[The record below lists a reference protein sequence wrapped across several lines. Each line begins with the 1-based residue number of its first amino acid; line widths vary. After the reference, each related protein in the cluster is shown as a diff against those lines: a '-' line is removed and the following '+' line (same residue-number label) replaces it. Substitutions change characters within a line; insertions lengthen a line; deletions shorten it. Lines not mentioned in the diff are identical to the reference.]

1 MAIIKCGEISLVL
14 ILPIITA
21 LLQFSNFELYK
32 KTEYENHPIMDCLFS
47 NLLLCLLFI
56 PFLLSKLFYNSKHGS
71 KGHKSKFILKI
82 EKPILFTVIV
92 GALLELVNLLH
103 SIFSNKIA
111 SQQDFFMNDY
121 VFELIFI
128 IIASKIF
135 TKSLVFKHQQLSM
148 IFVLILGVLFYVID
162 YSHYDYK
169 NYIIFFSILKQI
181 IFGISIILIKHIT
194 EMKHY
199 SIFKML
205 MIFGIVGF
213 IMDLFIL
220 MITTNVKCKNSL
232 DDICSSIDNNTKVVT
247 QNNNQFSINN
257 IIEDYYIKNFDSN
270 AINITEDI
278 DYYLDNFK
286 IFFDDLK
293 DNPEHEGR
301 KYDIINVVYR
311 IFALISII
319 LIIFVVDKLHPSY
332 TYIVN
337 VLLTIFSKIKELFN
351 DDNDKNDRLIIVL
364 QILIILI
371 LLFWS
376 LVYNEI
382 IELNFCGLNED
393 THKSRELRD
402 DTDEKRTEDWA
413 KKKGTGDAD
422 ATLLDDNFNP
432 DSSHSNENFGSMGMG
447 ESYVN

>member
-1 MAIIKCGEISLVL
+1 
-14 ILPIITA
+14 
-21 LLQFSNFELYK
+21 
-32 KTEYENHPIMDCLFS
+32 
-47 NLLLCLLFI
+47 
-56 PFLLSKLFYNSKHGS
+56 
-71 KGHKSKFILKI
+71 
-82 EKPILFTVIV
+82 
-92 GALLELVNLLH
+92 
-103 SIFSNKIA
+103 
-111 SQQDFFMNDY
+111 
-121 VFELIFI
+121 
-128 IIASKIF
+128 
-135 TKSLVFKHQQLSM
+135 M

-181 IFGISIILIKHIT
+181 IFGVSIILIKHIT

-199 SIFKML
+199 SILKML

-220 MITTNVKCKNSL
+220 MITSNVKCKNSF

-257 IIEDYYIKNFDSN
+257 IKDDYYNKNSDSN
-270 AINITEDI
+270 VTNITEDI
-278 DYYLDNFK
+278 DYYLDNFQ

-311 IFALISII
+311 ILALISII
-319 LIIFVVDKLHPSY
+319 LIIFAVDKLPPSY

-337 VLLTIFSKIKELFN
+337 VILTIFSKIKELFN
-351 DDNDKNDRLIIVL
+351 DDNDKNDRLIIAL

-402 DTDEKRTEDWA
+402 DTDEKRTEEWS
-413 KKKGTGDAD
+413 KKRGTGDAD
-422 ATLLDDNFNP
+422 ATLLEENFNP
-432 DSSHSNENFGSMGMG
+432 DSSHSKEIFGSMGMG